1 MRLTW
6 KLNWPT
12 TLFALAFLPLFLGL
26 GRWQLQRADQ
36 KAAAQIA
43 FEEREN
49 ALPQNL
55 SQLPTEPELYTRV
68 AATGHYDNAHSFLLD
83 NRILHGRFGYEII
96 TPFIVKQNT
105 SSQGETQQSAPHL
118 LVNRGWVEGDPARL
132 QRPIISGVEDEV
144 QLTGYVYRDSTKMT
158 FFGNG
163 REQQWPKLIQNLIVD
178 DLQRQLGAATYPFI
192 LRLDATSPG
201 AFRTE
206 WQIVSMGPERHIAY
220 AVQWFAM
227 AATLV
232 VAWLLMSSNLWQLI
246 RGKNS
251 EH

>member
-6 KLNWPT
+6 KLHWPT
-12 TLFALAFLPLFLGL
+12 TLFALALLPLFLGL
-26 GRWQLQRADQ
+26 GRWQLQRAEQ

-49 ALPQNL
+49 ALPQDV
-55 SQLPTEPELYTRV
+55 SQLPAEPELYTRV

-96 TPFIVKQNT
+96 TPFVLEQRGSEQSNV
-105 SSQGETQQSAPHL
+105 QQDARHL
-118 LVNRGWVEGDPARL
+118 LVNRGWIEGDPARV
-132 QRPIISGVEDEV
+132 QRPHIDAVEGAV
-144 QLTGYVYRDSTKMT
+144 RITGYVYRDGTKMT

-163 REQQWPKLIQNLIVD
+163 QEQQWPKLIQNLIVD
-178 DLQRQLGAATYPFI
+178 DLQRQLGAPTYPFI
-192 LRLDATSPG
+192 LRLDASSAG
-201 AFRTE
+201 ALRTE

-227 AATLV
+227 ALTLIV
-232 VAWLLMSSNLWQLI
+232 VWLLISSNLWQLI
-246 RGKNS
+246 RGNKS
-251 EH
+251 